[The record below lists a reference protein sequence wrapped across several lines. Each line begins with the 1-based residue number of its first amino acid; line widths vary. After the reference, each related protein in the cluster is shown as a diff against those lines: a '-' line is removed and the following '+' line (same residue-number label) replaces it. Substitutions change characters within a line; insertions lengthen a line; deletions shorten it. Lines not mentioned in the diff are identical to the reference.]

1 MRIAID
7 RGATAVHREA
17 YVTLFFGDPVLRP
30 ALTGLKVLLHS
41 IRAHDR
47 HRLIVILR
55 LTDGPQSPPCAPCLD
70 AHARI
75 HRWLSNRLSLW

>member
-1 MRIAID
+1 M
-7 RGATAVHREA
+7 
-17 YVTLFFGDPVLRP
+17 LPPPPVLRP

-55 LTDGPQSPPCAPCLD
+55 LTDDATIMLCVRCVHCVCCASVSVMRVGVCCVYL
-70 AHARI
+70 R
-75 HRWLSNRLSLW
+75 